1 MRALLFL
8 ILTALP
14 LAPAWATQDLISKV
28 DRYMY
33 AQMTVNRFSGSIL
46 VARDGKVLVSK
57 GYGLTS
63 VKSGGPNTPETRF
76 RVGSI
81 AIQFTDMAILQ
92 LQEKS
97 RLHVQGS
104 VCKYIKECP
113 NDWGKISLFDLMTH
127 TFDIPEIR
135 KFSDHESSNSTAPTV
150 SELVDEIKKEPLQFN
165 ASEKL
170 DYSFSEDEVLH
181 TVIEAASGES
191 YLTYLDRHI
200 FVPLGMRDTGY
211 DGALRIPS
219 RPETAFVLTSSD
231 AQRSALYTAGG
242 LYSTVK
248 DLYLWDRALATD
260 NLASTKSLQ
269 EMFTPHR
276 DGYGFGWMVQKEM
289 GRKLVTQGGGFRIY
303 STSILRY
310 PDDDVC
316 VIVLSQSEM
325 TDAVKVSKDIAAILF
340 GDHYELPME
349 RKVITLDL
357 ASYDDYVG
365 RYMLAPNFVLIV
377 TKDVDRLMI
386 RAPGRPRSRYFPSQK
401 HCSMLRGLAPRLIS
415 LRSQTAA

>member
-1 MRALLFL
+1 
-8 ILTALP
+8 
-14 LAPAWATQDLISKV
+14 
-28 DRYMY
+28 
-33 AQMTVNRFSGSIL
+33 
-46 VARDGKVLVSK
+46 
-57 GYGLTS
+57 
-63 VKSGGPNTPETRF
+63 
-76 RVGSI
+76 
-81 AIQFTDMAILQ
+81 
-92 LQEKS
+92 
-97 RLHVQGS
+97 
-104 VCKYIKECP
+104 
-113 NDWGKISLFDLMTH
+113 
-127 TFDIPEIR
+127 
-135 KFSDHESSNSTAPTV
+135 
-150 SELVDEIKKEPLQFN
+150 
-165 ASEKL
+165 
-170 DYSFSEDEVLH
+170 
-181 TVIEAASGES
+181 
-191 YLTYLDRHI
+191 
-200 FVPLGMRDTGY
+200 
-211 DGALRIPS
+211 
-219 RPETAFVLTSSD
+219 
-231 AQRSALYTAGG
+231 
-242 LYSTVK
+242 
-248 DLYLWDRALATD
+248 
-260 NLASTKSLQ
+260 
-269 EMFTPHR
+269 MFTPHR

-401 HCSMLRGLAPRLIS
+401 HCYMLRGLAPRLIS